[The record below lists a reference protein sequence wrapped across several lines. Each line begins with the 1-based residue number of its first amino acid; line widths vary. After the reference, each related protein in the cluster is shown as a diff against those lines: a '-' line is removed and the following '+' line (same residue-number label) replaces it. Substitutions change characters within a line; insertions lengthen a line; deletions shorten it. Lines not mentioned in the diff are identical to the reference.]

1 MYRLLREQRRLR
13 PLFMRPHVP
22 LLRMRLHTLP
32 RKDAR
37 RTRIVSHLPCSDP
50 WRHPRLPLL
59 NCCFFF
65 FPFFSSQLNSIIK
78 TISFSLHPSRIS
90 SSFFL
95 FFQIYVFV
103 CENLQNSFNRRRKTK
118 KNKTI
123 NFAPSKSL
131 YSTVNVSKIK
141 IFFHYAVVS
150 EKRITTCHLFSFVFY
165 LATSFLCHFLNH
177 FFCFFCFFSQLFFG
191 YCEKI
196 IATKYRKRWLS

>member
-1 MYRLLREQRRLR
+1 MCLCVKIYKIRLIEEEKQ
-13 PLFMRPHVP
+13 
-22 LLRMRLHTLP
+22 
-32 RKDAR
+32 
-37 RTRIVSHLPCSDP
+37 
-50 WRHPRLPLL
+50 
-59 NCCFFF
+59 
-65 FPFFSSQLNSIIK
+65 
-78 TISFSLHPSRIS
+78 
-90 SSFFL
+90 
-95 FFQIYVFV
+95 
-103 CENLQNSFNRRRKTK
+103 

-196 IATKYRKRWLS
+196 IATKYRKRWLSQFASFLFTLNIDQASVIIGRYRDTRLCTVFIYYILIQCRWRRTDQKVSRVRVI